1 MTRVPLVAK
10 IMLLGPIGVGKTSLL
25 RRLAFDRFESDY
37 KTTIGVDII
46 SHDVT
51 LPKGDAA
58 RLVIWDTDGDFGQSI
73 LNSAYSLG
81 ASGALVVGDVTRPQ
95 TIARMGPLLEGCASR
110 LPKCVAVPVFN
121 KIDLALASGVEAP
134 AFNGERAVRASART
148 GEGVRDLF
156 AALAA
161 RIFEART

>member
-1 MTRVPLVAK
+1 MPLVAK

-58 RLVIWDTDGDFGQSI
+58 RLVI
-73 LNSAYSLG
+73 
-81 ASGALVVGDVTRPQ
+81 
-95 TIARMGPLLEGCASR
+95 
-110 LPKCVAVPVFN
+110 
-121 KIDLALASGVEAP
+121 
-134 AFNGERAVRASART
+134 
-148 GEGVRDLF
+148 
-156 AALAA
+156 
-161 RIFEART
+161 